1 MMGLVPLEEE
11 RKVFSL
17 PMCLHEEGWL
27 STEQKGSCL
36 QARKRAL
43 TRDKH
48 ALEFPAS
55 RLREMD
61 VSSLMREM
69 DISSLTYTVCG
80 ILLQQP
86 EPTKTN
92 DNEIKR
98 GKRNREM
105 WNIRQKI
112 CVNIPSKTGK

>member
-1 MMGLVPLEEE
+1 M
-11 RKVFSL
+11 
-17 PMCLHEEGWL
+17 
-27 STEQKGSCL
+27 STEQEGSCL

-61 VSSLMREM
+61 VSFLMREM
-69 DISSLTYTVCG
+69 DVSSLTYTVCG
-80 ILLQQP
+80 ILLLQP

-105 WNIRQKI
+105 WNIR
-112 CVNIPSKTGK
+112 